1 MTVKTFSQLKRFL
14 KNPIAGQKEVR
25 LVLLGDTSTQFLNQA
40 LRGTGLEL
48 GLDLQ
53 IWEADFNQ
61 IELQVFDSD
70 SELYAFKP
78 QIVIIFQSTHK
89 LLGKY
94 DKLDQEQRAH
104 FAEVQAILI
113 ERMYETIQENLK
125 ANVIFY
131 NFPEI
136 DDSVFG
142 SYSNKMEIS
151 FLFQLRNLNVKLM
164 SLASRASSFHLCDL
178 SAIQNRVGK
187 GVMFQSSTYV
197 NSDMVIT
204 IDVIPT
210 VAARTLDLLAAMHGK
225 AIKCIVLDLDNTLW
239 GGIVGDDGM
248 ENIQLGNLGIGKAF
262 TEFQYWIKKL
272 KDRGIILAICSK
284 NTESV
289 AKEPFEKHP
298 DMVLRLS
305 DIAVFVANWENKA
318 DNIRLIQQTLNIG
331 FDSMV
336 FLDDSPFERN
346 MVRENIQGIK
356 VPELPEDPADFLD
369 YLYSLNLFETASYS
383 NEDIKRT
390 TLYQLDAQ
398 RKEVQ
403 EKFANE
409 DDFLES
415 LHMVS
420 TVEPF
425 TKFNIPRVA
434 QLSQRSNQ
442 FNLRTVRY
450 AEADIAEIS
459 LSSTHFG
466 FSFTL
471 EDKFGDNG
479 MICGV
484 ILKKEDTDA
493 LFVDTWFMSCRVLKR
508 GMENFVLNTVV
519 EFAQERG
526 YSRVV
531 GEYLPTIKN
540 DMVKDHYQN
549 LGFERVEGLWELD
562 VRRYCTR
569 RTCIKRKSEQG

>member
-1 MTVKTFSQLKRFL
+1 MTIKTFSQLI
-14 KNPIAGQKEVR
+14 KNQKSTSGLRVIR
-25 LVLLGDTSTQFLNQA
+25 VAILGDSATQFLSQA
-40 LRGTGLEL
+40 LRGL
-48 GLDLQ
+48 GLDRGFDLQ

-61 IELQVFDSD
+61 IERQVFDPG
-70 SELYAFKP
+70 SELYGFKP
-78 QIVIIFQSTHK
+78 QIVIVFQSTHK

-94 DKLDQEQRAH
+94 NKLDQEERVR
-104 FAEVQAILI
+104 FADLQAGQI
-113 ERMYETIQENLK
+113 ERIHGTIYGDLK
-125 ANVIFY
+125 ANVVFY

-142 SYSNKMEIS
+142 SYANKMEIS

-164 SLASRASSFHLCDL
+164 SLASQASSFHLCDL
-178 SAIQNRVGK
+178 STIQNQVGK
-187 GVMFQSSTYV
+187 GTMFQSSIYV
-197 NSDMVIT
+197 NTDMVLT
-204 IDVIPT
+204 IDILPA
-210 VAARTLDLLAAMHGK
+210 VANRTLDVVAAMQGK

-239 GGIVGDDGM
+239 GGVIGDDGI
-248 ENIQLGNLGIGKAF
+248 ENIQLGTYGIGKAY

-272 KDRGIILAICSK
+272 KDRGIILAVCSK
-284 NTESV
+284 NIESV

-305 DIAVFVANWENKA
+305 DIALFIANWENKV
-318 DNIRLIQQTLNIG
+318 DNIRRIQQTLNIG
-331 FDSMV
+331 FESMV

-346 MVRENIQGIK
+346 MVLENIQGIT
-356 VPELPEDPADFLD
+356 VPELPEDPAD
-369 YLYSLNLFETASYS
+369 YLEHLYVLNLFETATYS
-383 NEDIKRT
+383 NEDTKRT
-390 TLYQLDAQ
+390 ALYHVEAQ
-398 RKEVQ
+398 RKEDQ

-450 AEADIAEIS
+450 VEADIAEIS

-479 MICGV
+479 IICAV
-484 ILKKEDTDA
+484 ILKKEDKNA

-519 EFAQERG
+519 EFAQQKG
-526 YSRVV
+526 YLLVI

-540 DMVKDHYQN
+540 NMVEDHYPN
-549 LGFERVEGLWELD
+549 LGFELVGGLWELD
-562 VRRYCTR
+562 VRRYSTR
-569 RTCIKRKSEQG
+569 RTFVKRKLNQG